1 MNSVLSRSFVCH
13 VLKDMVLLMHVHLC
27 MYVCHMCAGAC
38 GSKKGALDSPEAGVT
53 GTYTLLKEIAE
64 NWTQALCVNSGYY

>member
-1 MNSVLSRSFVCH
+1 MRTCVCG
-13 VLKDMVLLMHVHLC
+13 
-27 MYVCHMCAGAC
+27 YVHMCAGAC